1 MAGFF
6 LVGVPLVLGCAG
18 GTVAQFVLRR
28 AGVPLSGRVAC
39 ETALV
44 GLGVLGIYT
53 FPPGG
58 ANTGK
63 NWDKWFM
70 NATFVVTGA
79 VAMFEGALVNL
90 IQFDDTT
97 TQTLAGVAVAAAAV
111 CWYRERR
118 RRQNIN

>member
-1 MAGFF
+1 
-6 LVGVPLVLGCAG
+6 
-18 GTVAQFVLRR
+18 
-28 AGVPLSGRVAC
+28 
-39 ETALV
+39 
-44 GLGVLGIYT
+44 
-53 FPPGG
+53 
-58 ANTGK
+58 
-63 NWDKWFM
+63 M

-97 TQTLAGVAVAAAAV
+97 TQTLAGVAVPAAAV